1 MKIIENPETDRWK
14 ELVSRVAINS
24 NAVELR
30 VMEIISQVKR
40 YGDSAVLS
48 YSAKFD
54 GVIPDSLFVDKEYL
68 KSCEDLVSED
78 LKNAIEIAAS
88 NIEMFHKAQ
97 LPEDID
103 ISTIPGVRCVRRS
116 FPIERVGI
124 YIPGGGAPLFS
135 TVLMLAIPAKIAGC
149 KEVVL
154 FTPPD
159 INGKINP
166 VIAYTASRFGVST
179 IVRVGGA
186 QAVAAM
192 AYGTE
197 SIKKVDKIF
206 GPGNQYVTTAK
217 QLVSKDVAIDM
228 AAGPSELMVIA
239 DKCANPV
246 FVAADLLSQ
255 AEHGCDSQVVLLT
268 NERELANSV
277 INELISQRRKLSRK
291 KEIESSLSRSLA
303 IIFKTMQE
311 VIDFANSYAPEH
323 LIISTENPWSVSSEI
338 RSAGSIFIGNYS
350 PESLGDYASGTNHTL
365 PTGGWARSASGLGT
379 ESFMHQITYQEIT
392 EEGLENLGN
401 AVSIMAEN
409 ESLDGHKNAV
419 DIRMK
424 EIRERRAGK
433 QKQ

>member
-1 MKIIENPETDRWK
+1 MKIFENPDRDSWS
-14 ELVSRVAINS
+14 ELATRVAANS
-24 NAVELR
+24 NTVELR

-48 YSAKFD
+48 YSGKFD
-54 GVIPDSLFVDKEYL
+54 GIVPDSLIVEKGYIE
-68 KSCEDLVSED
+68 SCKDLVPDD
-78 LKNAIEIAAS
+78 LKRAIESAAV
-88 NIEMFHKAQ
+88 NIEKFHRAQ
-97 LPEDID
+97 LPKEID
-103 ISTIPGVRCVRRS
+103 LEVIPGVRCLRRS

-149 KEVVL
+149 REVVL

-159 INGKINP
+159 LNGMVNP
-166 VIAYTASRFGVST
+166 VIAYTASRFGINT
-179 IVRVGGA
+179 IVRAGGA

-197 SIKKVDKIF
+197 SVKKVNKIF

-239 DKCANPV
+239 DNSANPA

-255 AEHGCDSQVVLLT
+255 AEHGFDSQVILLT
-268 NERELANSV
+268 NEKSIAKRIVDEVN
-277 INELISQRRKLSRK
+277 IQKKRLSRK
-291 KEIESSLSRSLA
+291 KEIESSLSGSMA
-303 IIFKTMQE
+303 IIFNKME
-311 VIDFANSYAPEH
+311 DIIGFANEYAPEH
-323 LIISTENPWSVSSEI
+323 LIISTEKPWSVSAEI
-338 RSAGSIFIGNYS
+338 RAAGSIFIGSYS
-350 PESLGDYASGTNHTL
+350 PESMGDYASGTNHTL

-392 EEGLENLGN
+392 EEGMNSLGET
-401 AVSIMAEN
+401 VSIMAAN
-409 ESLDGHKNAV
+409 ESLEGHKNAV
-419 DIRMK
+419 EIRLK
-424 EIRERRAGK
+424 EIRK
-433 QKQ
+433 KDQKS

>member
-1 MKIIENPETDRWK
+1 MKIIENPDRDSWS
-14 ELVSRVAINS
+14 ELATRVAANS
-24 NAVELR
+24 NTVELR

-48 YSAKFD
+48 YSGKFD
-54 GVIPDSLFVDKEYL
+54 GIVPDSLIVEKGYIE
-68 KSCEDLVSED
+68 SCKDLVPED
-78 LKNAIEIAAS
+78 LKSAIESAAV
-88 NIEMFHKAQ
+88 NIERFHRAQ
-97 LPEDID
+97 LPKEID
-103 ISTIPGVRCVRRS
+103 FEVIPGVRCIRRS

-149 KEVVL
+149 REIVL

-159 INGKINP
+159 LNGMVNP
-166 VIAYTASRFGVST
+166 VIAYTASRFGINT
-179 IVRVGGA
+179 IVRAGGA

-197 SIKKVDKIF
+197 SVKKVNKIF

-239 DKCANPV
+239 DSVANPA

-255 AEHGCDSQVVLLT
+255 AEHGFDSQVILLT
-268 NERELANSV
+268 NEKSIAKRIVDEVNIQKKRLT
-277 INELISQRRKLSRK
+277 RK
-291 KEIESSLSRSLA
+291 KEIESSLSGSMA
-303 IIFKTMQE
+303 IIFNKME
-311 VIDFANSYAPEH
+311 DIIGFANEYAPEH
-323 LIISTENPWSVSSEI
+323 LIISTEKPWSVSAEI
-338 RSAGSIFIGNYS
+338 RAAGSIFIGNYS
-350 PESLGDYASGTNHTL
+350 PESMGDYASGTNHTL
-365 PTGGWARSASGLGT
+365 PTGGWARSSSGLGT

-392 EEGLENLGN
+392 EAGMSSLGET
-401 AVSIMAEN
+401 VSIMAAN

-419 DIRMK
+419 EIRLK
-424 EIRERRAGK
+424 EIKRRD
-433 QKQ
+433 QKS